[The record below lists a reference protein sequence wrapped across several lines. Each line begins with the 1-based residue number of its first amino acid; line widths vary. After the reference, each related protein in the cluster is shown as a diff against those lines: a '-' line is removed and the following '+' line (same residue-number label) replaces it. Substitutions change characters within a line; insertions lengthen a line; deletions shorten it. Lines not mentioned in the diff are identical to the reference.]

1 MSKHLQENEI
11 HHQRLMVNSVA
22 TNIQQNSRLISAV
35 QMLEDQLSNLGIR
48 VGSLEKDHDAN
59 AQRIEELE
67 ERLSKFQSQY
77 TGRVSSLEKAFA
89 SGNQSMLTTT
99 HTRGVEATVLTT
111 SSDDVQL
118 LRRVPE
124 LFTKQ
129 EEMSRAVE
137 KLMSSSVD
145 QELHLSYS

>member
-1 MSKHLQENEI
+1 
-11 HHQRLMVNSVA
+11 MVNSVA

-67 ERLSKFQSQY
+67 ERMSKFQSQY

-118 LRRVPE
+118 LRRVPHS
-124 LFTKQ
+124 TT
-129 EEMSRAVE
+129 
-137 KLMSSSVD
+137 
-145 QELHLSYS
+145 